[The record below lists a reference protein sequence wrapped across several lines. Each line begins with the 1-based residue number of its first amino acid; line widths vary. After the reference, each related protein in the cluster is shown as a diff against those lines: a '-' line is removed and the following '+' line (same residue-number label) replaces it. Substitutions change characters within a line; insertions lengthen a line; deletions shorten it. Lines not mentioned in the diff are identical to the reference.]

1 MSRFPNRLLA
11 TIVGA
16 GYILVGLLGLIVTL
30 GNPPFDPVG
39 SLLLGTISIN
49 TGHSLIHVLLGAA
62 LLIAGMTT
70 PEAARTVNTAAGTFC
85 LALGIAGLFL
95 AGSTVNVLAVNA
107 AGNVLHFG
115 SAVVLLAVGLGAAK
129 PAQAA

>member
-1 MSRFPNRLLA
+1 MSQSPNRLLA

-16 GYILVGLLGLIVTL
+16 GYILVGLIGLIVTL
-30 GNPPFDPVG
+30 GSPPFDPVG
-39 SLLLGTISIN
+39 ALLLGTLSIN
-49 TGHSLIHVLLGAA
+49 TGHNLIHVLLGAA
-62 LLIAGMTT
+62 LLIAGLTT
-70 PEAARTVNTAAGTFC
+70 SEAARTVNTVVGTIC

-95 AGSTVNVLAVNA
+95 VGTTVNVLAVNA